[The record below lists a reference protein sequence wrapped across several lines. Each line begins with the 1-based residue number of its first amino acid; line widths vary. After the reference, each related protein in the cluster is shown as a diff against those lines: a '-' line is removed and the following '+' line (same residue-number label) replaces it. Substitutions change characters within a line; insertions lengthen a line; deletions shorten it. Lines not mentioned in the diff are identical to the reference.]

1 MIHQLSITK
10 MIKKYYKKRFV
21 KEIKVSQKKKKIK
34 IEDMITNDTKIN
46 QKMKNKSWL
55 SIKKYYKI
63 IKNALF

>member
-10 MIKKYYKKRFV
+10 MIEKYYKKRFV

-34 IEDMITNDTKIN
+34 SDGMITNDTKIN

-63 IKNALF
+63 RKNALL